1 MFEGKDKILVIE
13 GQTSTPREEREAL
26 LETRGQGVRGRNR
39 RKQAMETMNEESII
53 ALDEVF
59 TAKLAAVRASEQRMA
74 NISDPYA
81 RKALQKMIQE
91 ERSQLMNLAE
101 LIEMVE
107 QSPESGSFT
116 RARRQMSHRLKS
128 QSNKN
133 FVYGVGVALLGA
145 LLFPTLK
152 ESLHPVAMKAMQGV
166 KDLSDQAQGLLSG
179 VREDIEDLVAE
190 AEFEKLK
197 SSIDSAM
204 TGEELIDPT
213 DPVK

>member
-1 MFEGKDKILVIE
+1 MVIE

>member
-1 MFEGKDKILVIE
+1 MLEGKDKILVIE

-26 LETRGQGVRGRNR
+26 LENRGQGRGRNR
-39 RKQAMETMNEESII
+39 RKQVMETMNEESIV

-128 QSNKN
+128 PSNKN

-197 SSIDSAM
+197 NSIDSAM
-204 TGEELIDPT
+204 IEQELLDPT
-213 DPVK
+213 DPIK

>member
-1 MFEGKDKILVIE
+1 MVIE
-13 GQTSTPREEREAL
+13 GQERTPGEERRDL
-26 LETRGQGVRGRNR
+26 IETRGRSRGKDR
-39 RKQAMETMNEESII
+39 RSQAMETMNEETVA

-59 TAKLAAVRASEQRMA
+59 IAKLAAVRASEQRLA
-74 NISDPYA
+74 SITDPYA
-81 RKALQKMIQE
+81 RKALSKMIQE
-91 ERSQLMNLAE
+91 ERSQLINLAE

-128 QSNKN
+128 PNNKN
-133 FVYGVGVALLGA
+133 FAYGVGVALLGA

-152 ESLHPVAMKAMQGV
+152 ESLHPVAMKAMHGV
-166 KDLSDQAQGLLSG
+166 RELSEQAQGLLSG

-197 SSIDSAM
+197 SSIDSVV
-204 TGEELIDPT
+204 TGEELIDPM
-213 DPVK
+213 DPIK

>member
-1 MFEGKDKILVIE
+1 MVIE
-13 GQTSTPREEREAL
+13 GQRSTPREEREAL
-26 LETRGQGVRGRNR
+26 LETREQGVRGRNR
-39 RKQAMETMNEESII
+39 RKQVMETMNEESIV

-81 RKALQKMIQE
+81 RKALQRMIQE

-107 QSPESGSFT
+107 QNPESGSFA
-116 RARRQMSHRLKS
+116 RARRQMSHRLKNP
-128 QSNKN
+128 SNKN

-213 DPVK
+213 DPIK

>member
-1 MFEGKDKILVIE
+1 LVVE
-13 GQTSTPREEREAL
+13 GQASSPREEREAL
-26 LETRGQGVRGRNR
+26 TETKAHGRGRNR
-39 RKQAMETMNEESII
+39 RKQAMETMNEESVA

-59 TAKLAAVRASEQRMA
+59 TAKLAAVRASEQRLA

-81 RKALQKMIQE
+81 RKALSKMIQE

-128 QSNKN
+128 PSNKN
-133 FVYGVGVALLGA
+133 FVYGIGVAVLGA

-152 ESLHPVAMKAMQGV
+152 ESLHPIAMKAMQGV
-166 KDLSDQAQGLLSG
+166 RDLSEQAQGVLSG

-197 SSIDSAM
+197 SSIDSVV
-204 TGEELIDPT
+204 TEENFIDPI
-213 DPVK
+213 K

>member
-13 GQTSTPREEREAL
+13 GQAKNPGEERKAL
-26 LETRGQGVRGRNR
+26 LETKGHSRGRNR
-39 RKQAMETMNEESII
+39 RQEAMETMNEESVV

-59 TAKLAAVRASEQRMA
+59 TAKLTAVRASEQRLA
-74 NISDPYA
+74 SISDPYA
-81 RKALQKMIQE
+81 RKALSQMIQE
-91 ERSQLMNLAE
+91 ERSQLINLAE

-128 QSNKN
+128 PRNKN
-133 FVYGVGVALLGA
+133 FAYGVGVALLGA
-145 LLFPTLK
+145 LLFPTIK
-152 ESLHPVAMKAMQGV
+152 DSLHPVIMKAMQGV
-166 KDLSDQAQGLLSG
+166 RGLSEQAQGFMSG

-197 SSIDSAM
+197 SSIDNMVA
-204 TGEELIDPT
+204 EEDLIDPK
-213 DPVK
+213 DPIN

>member
-13 GQTSTPREEREAL
+13 GQERTPGEERRDL
-26 LETRGQGVRGRNR
+26 IETRGQSRGRNR
-39 RKQAMETMNEESII
+39 RTQVMETMNEDSVA
-53 ALDEVF
+53 ALDEIF
-59 TAKLAAVRASEQRMA
+59 TAKLAAVRASEQRLA
-74 NISDPYA
+74 SISDPYA
-81 RKALQKMIQE
+81 RKALSQMIQE
-91 ERSQLMNLAE
+91 ERIQLMNLAD

-116 RARRQMSHRLKS
+116 RTRRQMSHRLKNPV
-128 QSNKN
+128 NKS
-133 FVYGVGVALLGA
+133 FAYGAGVALLGV

-166 KDLSDQAQGLLSG
+166 RDLSEQAQGLLSG

-197 SSIDSAM
+197 SSIDSVV
-204 TGEELIDPT
+204 TEDELVGPMDPI
-213 DPVK
+213 K